1 MIACRQEDAKAV
13 IANLPQINYPEECY
27 ETGDCDRTIEHEV
40 FTTLAKLSRHH
51 LKRGMSEG
59 EVEKVFRR
67 PSYGGIDSWK
77 DVRFGNPV
85 TTWEYA
91 ASLSG
96 TTAFYIIFVDGR
108 LDDLVKCRAVICYGN
123 MEGPVRLTGMIQSR
137 SIGFV
142 AGSQFNSALRC
153 DHQDVGGI

>member
-96 TTAFYIIFVDGR
+96 TTAFYIIFVD
-108 LDDLVKCRAVICYGN
+108 
-123 MEGPVRLTGMIQSR
+123 R

-142 AGSQFNSALRC
+142 AGSRVNSALRC
-153 DHQDVGGI
+153 DHQDVGEFRDRSCNHTLLEGPALKVETSKA